1 MIKQTSIILI
11 TEFYQNSTQLRIL
24 YTYWSPQMRIQK
36 NEDIYKNKINHAHL
50 EKNICKGYVLNFN
63 ILTTYSTKTL
73 MINNLK
79 NKTPL
84 WFSIKF

>member
-36 NEDIYKNKINHAHL
+36 DEDIYKNKIKSCSFRK
-50 EKNICKGYVLNFN
+50 EY
-63 ILTTYSTKTL
+63 
-73 MINNLK
+73 M
-79 NKTPL
+79 
-84 WFSIKF
+84 

>member
-36 NEDIYKNKINHAHL
+36 NEDIYKNKIKSCSFRKEYMQRICL
-50 EKNICKGYVLNFN
+50 EFQYFN
-63 ILTTYSTKTL
+63 YIQY
-73 MINNLK
+73 
-79 NKTPL
+79 
-84 WFSIKF
+84 